1 MSEKSRKFSR
11 GGVLNILLSLVLVA
25 GLLPIMS
32 GVAAADE
39 PAAELGSV
47 HVTVENTTCPAP
59 DAAWTGKLV
68 DANVALSADST
79 MMSCVKA
86 AIEGAGKTQVGADNG
101 YISEIEG
108 LAEHDGDDYDP
119 EGKGYSGWMGTLND
133 WFTNKG
139 FSSYSAA
146 NGKLAAGDEIRVM
159 YTCTMYDLGNPN
171 NTDRALAGITFSAGK
186 LDKSFAKDT
195 HSYTLTVPQG
205 TTSVKVTP
213 TAANKNYQVRT
224 FVGDTLYKRAADVPV
239 TDGATITVKS
249 GYDNMDAANDAA
261 DAVAYTFTVKV
272 EESGGTQPSATA
284 PKMTVLN
291 FAGTPAFNPE
301 ALYYDQ
307 PEGTLF
313 QLDDQGERTGETGLS
328 DTCRNYA
335 VYVSSGTESVKPAG
349 ASAVKIFKEGF
360 VYNPQ
365 GCHSDVYVDDE
376 PFITNKATNMAM
388 AFDWSKTK
396 LDLVNNKTKMSI
408 HLLDKTTSEE
418 TTYTITFEIMGELS
432 VDAVKNQIEA
442 LNPDELV
449 WPDDTDDVT
458 KVYRNY
464 SNLSEEKKQQI
475 PAELVQKLERCMEYV
490 SNDRVPQALE
500 IAQPASTL
508 YYLEGQTF
516 NTTGLQLLASYADGS
531 TRNVK
536 DSKYYTVSPSGGLT
550 NETEVTITYNGLS
563 VKHPVSIVSPS
574 FTGSGTE
581 QDPYLLNSAADLQ
594 NLSQLVAAG
603 FVTEGTFF
611 RMTANITLPENWAPI
626 GCTKDGSIDI
636 KKGKNL
642 NAFRGTIDGAGYTVT
657 VPAGEKPLIG
667 YVWGATVKNLNVY
680 GERIDG
686 YGLVNN
692 LEGVGLSGSSV
703 VIDNVTLKS
712 GTNVVKSGLLGAN
725 ITTNGF
731 AGCSAAFVAT
741 VRNCTVEAGVTV
753 GCDGDQFEVG
763 SIAGRMQGTVEN
775 CVSYATVKGIR
786 NVGGIIGTRDNA
798 MGKCSVTNCTFG
810 GTVEGSGNVGGIVGG
825 GYGNQT
831 APNGGRP
838 TITGCTVTGTVSGSS
853 NVGGILGGDEY
864 VAQTWSNV
872 AGSISNNTF
881 TGKVSGTKNVG
892 AIIGYLC
899 SLNAMDSIF
908 GNLYSIDCGAEGVIG
923 FLKYLDTNFENPT
936 VMEGTVVFNTENGT
950 SECPPVSGCNWK
962 AGLNRTDDPLGADS
976 YKLGKA
982 LSYFKVSTSVSAAG
996 PIKVGDTVTV
1006 DVIATANDGVAAL
1019 SGVLDYD
1026 PTQFELVGVSKG
1038 AGLSEGASFLPAD
1051 NKAESTFSFYNNGAD
1066 AKDGIVVATAT
1077 LKALKA
1083 CDGAT
1088 VSVKDGMAALEG
1100 NPVEQN
1106 VILGNV
1112 ATVNVLADATKG
1124 DVNNNGKIN
1133 IVDAQVIYDMSR
1145 GNYGENYAS
1154 LALPAGWTHAT
1165 LVWAANVN
1173 GDDAIDAADAFAT
1186 QYFVH
1191 YGTWG
1196 ASA

>member
-1 MSEKSRKFSR
+1 MSEKSRRFSR

-25 GLLPIMS
+25 GLLPVMP
-32 GVAAADE
+32 GAAAADE
-39 PAAELGSV
+39 PAADLGSV
-47 HVTVENTTCPAP
+47 HVIVENTTCPAP
-59 DAAWTGKLV
+59 DAAWTGTLV
-68 DANVALSADST
+68 DSNVSLSADST

-86 AIEGAGKTQVGADNG
+86 AIEGAGKTQVGADDG
-101 YISEIEG
+101 YIKEIEG
-108 LAEHDGDDYDP
+108 LAEHDGDDHDP

-133 WFTNKG
+133 WFTNEG
-139 FSSYSAA
+139 FPSYTVA

-171 NTDRALAGITFSAGK
+171 NTDQALAGIAFSAGK
-186 LDKSFAKDT
+186 LDKGFAKDT
-195 HSYTLTVPQG
+195 RAYTLYVPQG

-213 TAANKNYQVRT
+213 TAANKKYQVRT
-224 FVGDTLYKRAADVPV
+224 FAGDTQYKRTADVPV
-239 TDGATITVKS
+239 ADGATITVKS
-249 GYDNMDAANDAA
+249 GYDNLDAANDAA

-272 EESGGTQPSATA
+272 GEPVQPSATA
-284 PKMTVLN
+284 PKMTTLN
-291 FAGTPAFNPE
+291 FVGTPAFNSE

-313 QLDDQGERTGETGLS
+313 QLDEQGERTGETGLS

-349 ASAVKIFKEGF
+349 ANAVKIFKEGF
-360 VYNPQ
+360 AYNPG

-376 PFITNKATNMAM
+376 PFIVNKATNMAM
-388 AFDWSKTK
+388 VLAWSKTK

-408 HLLDKTTSEE
+408 HLLNKNTSEE
-418 TTYTITFEIMGELS
+418 TTYTITFEIMRELS
-432 VDAVKNQIEA
+432 VDSVKNQIEA

-458 KVYRNY
+458 KVHRNY

-490 SNDRVPQALE
+490 SNDRVPQTLE
-500 IAQPASTL
+500 IAQPASML
-508 YYLEGQTF
+508 YYLEGQPF
-516 NTTGLQLLASYADGS
+516 NTAGLQLLASYADGS
-531 TRNVK
+531 TRTVK
-536 DSKYYTVSPSGGLT
+536 DAKYYTVEPSGGLT

-574 FTGSGTE
+574 FAGSGTE
-581 QDPYLLNSAADLQ
+581 QDPYQLSSAADMQ

-603 FVTEGTFF
+603 FITEGTFF

-657 VPAGEKPLIG
+657 VLAGEKPLIG
-667 YVWGATVKNLNVY
+667 YVWGAEIKNLSVY

-731 AGCSAAFVAT
+731 AGCSAAFEAT
-741 VRNCTVEAGVTV
+741 VRNCTIEEGVTV
-753 GCDGDQFEVG
+753 GCDGDQPYIG

-775 CVSYATVKGIR
+775 CVSYATVKGTAY
-786 NVGGIIGTRDNA
+786 VGGIIGTRDNA
-798 MGKCSVTNCTFG
+798 MGECNVVNCTFG
-810 GTVEGSGNVGGIVGG
+810 GTVEGSSSVGGIVGG
-825 GYGNQT
+825 GYSNQT

-838 TITGCTVTGTVSGSS
+838 TITGCIVTGAVSGSS
-853 NVGGILGGDEY
+853 SVGGILGGDEY

-881 TGKVSGTKNVG
+881 TGNVSGTKNVG

-923 FLKYLDTNFENPT
+923 FLKYLDTNFENPA
-936 VMEGTVVFNTENGT
+936 VMDGTIVFNTENGT
-950 SECPPVSGCNWK
+950 SECPPVSGCSWR

-982 LSYFKVSTSVSAAG
+982 LSYFKVSTSVVSAD

-1006 DVIATANDGVAAL
+1006 DVVATANDGVAAL

-1038 AGLSEGASFLPAD
+1038 AGLSEGASFLPAEGA
-1051 NKAESTFSFYNNGAD
+1051 AEATFSFYNNEAD

-1088 VSVKDGMAALEG
+1088 VSMKDGMAALEG

>member
-1 MSEKSRKFSR
+1 MSEKTRKFSS
-11 GGVLNILLSLVLVA
+11 GGALNILLSLVLVA
-25 GLLPIMS
+25 GLLPIMP
-32 GVAAADE
+32 AKALADE
-39 PAAELGSV
+39 PAADLGSV
-47 HVTVENTTCPAP
+47 HVIVENTTCPAP
-59 DAAWTGKLV
+59 DAAWTGTLV
-68 DANVALSADST
+68 DSNVALSADST

-108 LAEHDGDDYDP
+108 LAEHDGDGHDP
-119 EGKGYSGWMGTLND
+119 DGKGYSGWMGTLND
-133 WFTNKG
+133 WFTDEG
-139 FSSYSAA
+139 FANFSVA
-146 NGKLAAGDEIRVM
+146 NGKLSAGDQIRVM

-171 NTDRALAGITFSAGK
+171 NTDKTLAGIEFSAGT
-186 LDKSFAKDT
+186 LDKPFSPDQR
-195 HSYTLTVPQG
+195 SYTLTVPQG
-205 TTSVKVTP
+205 TASVAVMP

-224 FVGDTLYKRAADVPV
+224 FANDIQYKRTADVPV

-249 GYDNMDAANDAA
+249 GYEDLNAANDAA

-272 EESGGTQPSATA
+272 GEPAQPSATA
-284 PKMTVLN
+284 PKMTALK
-291 FAGTPAFNPE
+291 FAGTPAFTPE
-301 ALYYDQ
+301 VLYYDQ

-313 QLDDQGERTGETGLS
+313 QLDEQGERTGETGLS

-360 VYNPQ
+360 AYNPK
-365 GCHSDVYVDDE
+365 GCWSTVYVDDE
-376 PFITNKATNMAM
+376 PFITEKATNIAM
-388 AFDWSKTK
+388 ASAWSKTK
-396 LDLVNNKTKMSI
+396 LDLVNNKTEMSI
-408 HLLDKTTSEE
+408 HLQNKNTNEE

-432 VDAVKNQIEA
+432 VDAVKSQIEA

-458 KVYRNY
+458 KVHRNY

-490 SNDRVPQALE
+490 SDDRVPQTLE
-500 IAQPASTL
+500 IAQPASML
-508 YYLEGQTF
+508 YYLEGQPF
-516 NTTGLQLLASYADGS
+516 NTAGLQLLASYADGP
-531 TRNVK
+531 TRTVK
-536 DSKYYTVSPSGGLT
+536 DAKYYTVEPSGGLT

-574 FTGSGTE
+574 LAGSGTE
-581 QDPYLLNSAADLQ
+581 QDPYLLSSAADLQ

-626 GCTKDGSIDI
+626 GRTKDGSTDI
-636 KKGKNL
+636 KGQNL

-667 YVWGATVKNLNVY
+667 YVRGAEIKNLNVY
-680 GERIDG
+680 GDRIEG

-725 ITTNGF
+725 ITVNGF
-731 AGCSAAFVAT
+731 AGCSAGFVAT
-741 VRNCTVEAGVTV
+741 VRNCTIEEGVTL
-753 GCDGDQFEVG
+753 GCDGDQPYIG

-775 CVSYATVKGIR
+775 CVSYATVKGTSY
-786 NVGGIIGTRDNA
+786 VGGIIGTRDNA
-798 MGKCSVTNCTFG
+798 MGECNVINCTFG
-810 GTVEGSGNVGGIVGG
+810 GTVEGNSNVGGIVGG
-825 GYGNQT
+825 GYSNQS

-838 TITGCTVTGTVSGSS
+838 TITGCTSTGTVSGNS
-853 NVGGILGGDEY
+853 NVGGILGGDIC

-881 TGKVSGTKNVG
+881 TGKVSGTKNIG

-950 SECPPVSGCNWK
+950 SECPPVSGCSWK

-982 LSYFKVSTSVSAAG
+982 LSYFKVSTSVVAAD

-1006 DVIATANDGVAAL
+1006 DVVATANDGVAAL

-1051 NKAESTFSFYNNGAD
+1051 NKAEATFSFYNNGAD

-1112 ATVNVLADATKG
+1112 ATVDVLADAAKG

-1145 GNYGENYAS
+1145 GSYGENYAS

>member
-1 MSEKSRKFSR
+1 MSEKLRKFSK

-25 GLLPIMS
+25 GLLPVMP
-32 GVAAADE
+32 AKALADE
-39 PAAELGSV
+39 PAADLGSV
-47 HVTVENTTCPAP
+47 HVIVENTTCPAP
-59 DAAWTGKLV
+59 DAAWTGTLV
-68 DANVALSADST
+68 DSNVALSADST

-108 LAEHDGDDYDP
+108 LAEHDGDDHDP
-119 EGKGYSGWMGTLND
+119 DGKGYSGWMGTLND
-133 WFTNKG
+133 WFTNEG
-139 FSSYSAA
+139 YTAYTVA

-171 NTDRALAGITFSAGK
+171 NTDRALKSIEFSAGT
-186 LDKSFAKDT
+186 LDKGFSKDT
-195 HSYTLTVPQG
+195 HSYTLTVPEG
-205 TTSVKVTP
+205 TTSVKVAP
-213 TAANKNYQVRT
+213 TAANKKYQVRT
-224 FVGDTLYKRAADVPV
+224 FAGDTPYKRTADVPV

-249 GYDNMDAANDAA
+249 GYGNMDAANDAA
-261 DAVAYTFTVKV
+261 DAVSYTFTVKV
-272 EESGGTQPSATA
+272 GEPAQPSATA
-284 PKMTVLN
+284 PKMTILN
-291 FAGTPAFNPE
+291 FVGTPAFNSE
-301 ALYYDQ
+301 ALYYDH

-313 QLDDQGERTGETGLS
+313 QLDEQGERTGETGLS

-360 VYNPQ
+360 VYKPQ

-376 PFITNKATNMAM
+376 PFIVNKATNLAM

-432 VDAVKNQIEA
+432 VDSVKSQIEA

-490 SNDRVPQALE
+490 SNDRVPQTLE
-500 IAQPASTL
+500 IAQPANAL

-516 NTTGLQLLASYADGS
+516 NTAGLQLLASYADGS
-531 TRNVK
+531 TRTVK
-536 DSKYYTVSPSGGLT
+536 DAKYYTVTPSEGLT

-574 FTGSGTE
+574 FAGNGTE
-581 QDPYLLNSAADLQ
+581 QNPYQLSNAADLQ

-603 FVTEGTFF
+603 FVTEGVFF

-667 YVWGATVKNLNVY
+667 YVQGAEIKNLNIY
-680 GERIDG
+680 GEHIDG

-703 VIDNVTLKS
+703 IIDNVTLKS
-712 GTNVVKSGLLGAN
+712 GSNVVKSGLLGAN

-731 AGCSAAFVAT
+731 AGCSAAFTAT
-741 VRNCTVEAGVTV
+741 VRNCTIEEGVTI
-753 GCDGDQFEVG
+753 GCDGDQPYIG

-775 CVSYATVKGIR
+775 CVSYATVKGTSY
-786 NVGGIIGTRDNA
+786 VGGIIGTRDNA
-798 MGKCSVTNCTFG
+798 MGECDVVTCTFG
-810 GTVEGSGNVGGIVGG
+810 GTVEGISSVGGIVGG
-825 GYGNQT
+825 GYSNQT

-853 NVGGILGGDEY
+853 SVGGILGGDEY

-881 TGKVSGTKNVG
+881 TGNVFGTKNVG

-899 SLNAMDSIF
+899 SLNAMDSIYE
-908 GNLYSIDCGAEGVIG
+908 NLYSIDCGAEGVIG

-936 VMEGTVVFNTENGT
+936 VMDGTVVFNTENGT
-950 SECPPVSGCNWK
+950 SGCPPVSGCSWQ

-982 LSYFKVSTSVSAAG
+982 LSYFKVSTSVVSAD

-1038 AGLSEGASFLPAD
+1038 AGLSEGASFLPAEGA
-1051 NKAESTFSFYNNGAD
+1051 AEATFSFYNNEAD

-1083 CDGAT
+1083 CDGAA
-1088 VSVKDGMAALEG
+1088 VSMKDGMAALEG

-1154 LALPAGWTHAT
+1154 LALPTGWTHAT

-1173 GDDAIDAADAFAT
+1173 GDDAIDATDAFAT

>member
-1 MSEKSRKFSR
+1 MSEKSRKFSK
-11 GGVLNILLSLVLVA
+11 GGVLNILLSLVLAA
-25 GLLPIMS
+25 GLLPVMP
-32 GVAAADE
+32 GAASADE
-39 PAAELGSV
+39 PAAADLGSV
-47 HVTVENTTCPAP
+47 HVIVENTTCPAP
-59 DAAWTGKLV
+59 DAAWTGTLV
-68 DANVALSADST
+68 DTTVALDADST

-86 AIEGAGKTQVGADNG
+86 AIEGADKTQVGADNG

-108 LAEHDGDDYDP
+108 LAEHDGDGHDP
-119 EGKGYSGWMGTLND
+119 EGKGHSGWMGTLND
-133 WFTNKG
+133 WFTNEG
-139 FSSYSAA
+139 FKAYTVA

-159 YTCTMYDLGNPN
+159 YTCTKYDLGNPN
-171 NTDRALAGITFSAGK
+171 NTDRSLAGIGFSAGK

-195 HSYTLTVPQG
+195 RAYTLYVPEG

-213 TAANKNYQVRT
+213 TAANKSYQVRT
-224 FVGDTLYKRAADVPV
+224 FAGDTLYKRTADVPV
-239 TDGATITVKS
+239 TDGATITAKS
-249 GYDNMDAANDAA
+249 GYDNLDAANDAA
-261 DAVAYTFTVKV
+261 DTVAYTFAVKV
-272 EESGGTQPSATA
+272 GEPAQPSATA
-284 PKMTVLN
+284 PKMTALN
-291 FAGTPAFNPE
+291 FAGTPAFDQMMM
-301 ALYYDQ
+301 YYDH

-313 QLDDQGERTGETGLS
+313 QLDDQGDRTGETGLS

-335 VYVSSGTESVKPAG
+335 VYVSPGTESVKPAG
-349 ASAVKIFKEGF
+349 TSAVNILKSFAYAPSYSK
-360 VYNPQ
+360 
-365 GCHSDVYVDDE
+365 SDIYVDDE
-376 PFITNKATNMAM
+376 PFITDKASSMAM
-388 AFDWSKTK
+388 ALAWSKTK

-408 HLLDKTTSEE
+408 HLLNEKTEEE
-418 TTYTITFEIMGELS
+418 TTYTVTFEIVDKLS
-432 VDAVKNQIEA
+432 VDAVKSQIEA

-449 WPDDTDDVT
+449 WPDDTDTVT

-464 SNLSEEKKQQI
+464 SNLSEEDKQQI

-500 IAQPASTL
+500 IAQPAQTP

-516 NTTGLQLLASYADGS
+516 DTTGLQLLASYADGS
-531 TRNVK
+531 TRTVK

-574 FTGSGTE
+574 FAGSGTE
-581 QDPYLLNSAADLQ
+581 QDPYLLSSAADLQ
-594 NLSQLVAAG
+594 NLSQLVTAG

-703 VIDNVTLKS
+703 IIDNVTLKAGS
-712 GTNVVKSGLLGAN
+712 NVVKSGLLGGN
-725 ITTNGF
+725 ITTNPF
-731 AGCSAAFVAT
+731 AGCSAGFVAT
-741 VRNCTVEAGVTV
+741 VRNCTIEEGVV
-753 GCDGDQFEVG
+753 IGCDGDQPYIG
-763 SIAGRMQGTVEN
+763 SIGGRMIGTVEN
-775 CVSYATVKGIR
+775 CVSYATVKGTR
-786 NVGGIIGTRDNA
+786 YVGGLIGTPDNA
-798 MGKCSVTNCTFG
+798 MGECAAINCTFG
-810 GTVEGSGNVGGIVGG
+810 GIVEGSSNVGGIVGG
-825 GYGNQT
+825 GYSNQT

-853 NVGGILGGDEY
+853 NVGGILGADEY

-881 TGKVSGTKNVG
+881 TGKVSGTRNVG

-950 SECPPVSGCNWK
+950 SGCPPVSGCNWK

-982 LSYFKVSTSVSAAG
+982 LSYFKVSTSVSAAD

-1006 DVIATANDGVAAL
+1006 DVIATANDGIAAL

-1026 PTQFELVGVSKG
+1026 STQFELVGVSKG
-1038 AGLSEGASFLPAD
+1038 AGLSEGASFLPAA
-1051 NKAESTFSFYNNGAD
+1051 NKAEATFSFYNNEAD

-1077 LKALKA
+1077 LKAVKA

>member
-1 MSEKSRKFSR
+1 MSDKSRRFSK

-25 GLLPIMS
+25 GLLPVMP
-32 GVAAADE
+32 AKALADE
-39 PAAELGSV
+39 PAADLGSV
-47 HVTVENTTCPAP
+47 HVVVENTTCPAP
-59 DAAWTGKLV
+59 DAAWTGTLV
-68 DANVALSADST
+68 DTTVPLDAGST

-108 LAEHDGDDYDP
+108 LAEHDGDDHDP
-119 EGKGYSGWMGTLND
+119 ERKGYSGWMGTLND
-133 WFTNKG
+133 WFTNEG
-139 FSSYSAA
+139 FSSYSVA

-171 NTDRALAGITFSAGK
+171 NTDRALKSIGFSAGK
-186 LDKSFAKDT
+186 LDKSFSKDT
-195 HSYTLTVPQG
+195 RAYTLYVPQG

-224 FVGDTLYKRAADVPV
+224 FAGDTLYKRTADVPV
-239 TDGATITVKS
+239 ADGATITVKS
-249 GYDNMDAANDAA
+249 GYKDMDAANDAA

-272 EESGGTQPSATA
+272 GEPAQPSATA
-284 PKMTVLN
+284 PKMTTLN
-291 FAGTPAFNPE
+291 FAGTPAFDQMMM
-301 ALYYDQ
+301 YYDH

-313 QLDDQGERTGETGLS
+313 QLDDQGNRTGETGLS

-349 ASAVKIFKEGF
+349 ERAVDIFKEGF
-360 VYNPQ
+360 AYKPQ
-365 GCHSDVYVDDE
+365 NCQSTVYVDDE
-376 PFITNKATNMAM
+376 PFISDRLSNMAM
-388 AFDWSKTK
+388 AMAWGKTK

-408 HLLDKTTSEE
+408 HLLNKQTEEE
-418 TTYTITFEIMGELS
+418 TTYTVTFEIVSKLS
-432 VDAVKNQIEA
+432 VDTVKSQIEA

-449 WPDDTDDVT
+449 WPDDTDTVT
-458 KVYRNY
+458 KVHRNY
-464 SNLSEEKKQQI
+464 SNLSEEDKQQI

-490 SNDRVPQALE
+490 SDDRVPQTLE
-500 IAQPASTL
+500 IAQPASML
-508 YYLEGQTF
+508 YYLEGQPF
-516 NTTGLQLLASYADGS
+516 DTTGLQLLASYADGS
-531 TRNVK
+531 TRTVK

-563 VKHPVSIVSPS
+563 VKHPVSIVSRS
-574 FTGSGTE
+574 FAGSGTE
-581 QDPYLLNSAADLQ
+581 QDPYLLSSAADLQ
-594 NLSQLVAAG
+594 NLSQLVTAG

-626 GCTKDGSIDI
+626 GCTKDGSNDI

-680 GERIDG
+680 GERIEG

-703 VIDNVTLKS
+703 IIDNVTLKAGS
-712 GTNVVKSGLLGAN
+712 NVVKSGLLGGN
-725 ITTNGF
+725 TTTNPF
-731 AGCSAAFVAT
+731 AGCSAGFVAT
-741 VRNCTVEAGVTV
+741 VRNCTIEEGVV
-753 GCDGDQFEVG
+753 IGCDGDQPYIG
-763 SIAGRMQGTVEN
+763 SIGGRMIGTVEN
-775 CVSYATVKGIR
+775 CVSYATVKGSSY
-786 NVGGIIGTRDNA
+786 VGGLIGTPDNA
-798 MGKCSVTNCTFG
+798 MGECAAINCTFG
-810 GTVEGSGNVGGIVGG
+810 GIVEGSSNVGGIVGG
-825 GYGNQT
+825 GYSNRT

-838 TITGCTVTGTVSGSS
+838 TITGCTVTGTVSGGS
-853 NVGGILGGDEY
+853 NVGGILGGDLF

-872 AGSISNNTF
+872 SGSISNNTF
-881 TGKVSGTKNVG
+881 TGKVSGTENVG

-899 SLNAMDSIF
+899 SLNAMDSIS
-908 GNLYSIDCGAEGVIG
+908 GNLYSIDCGAEGAIG
-923 FLKYLDTNFENPT
+923 FLKYLDTSFENPT
-936 VMEGTVVFNTENGT
+936 VMEGTIVFNTENGT
-950 SECPPVSGCNWK
+950 SECPPVSGCSWK

-982 LSYFKVSTSVSAAG
+982 LSYFKVSTSVVAAG

-1026 PTQFELVGVSKG
+1026 PAQFELVGVSKG
-1038 AGLSEGASFLPAD
+1038 TGLSEGASFLPAA
-1051 NKAESTFSFYNNGAD
+1051 NKAEATFSFYNNEAD

-1083 CDGAT
+1083 CDDAT